1 MADSG
6 LSREEKRS
14 ALMNVALIMLTDGKA
29 KPEELQVLS
38 QVAERLEVPQ
48 SEVEDILQSS
58 GQIKFTRPESDKEK
72 VSQLVDMVMMMSVDG
87 DIESH
92 EKSLCL
98 TLAAGL
104 GFNTAKVA
112 AFLDNLPEHID
123 KDRKFF
129 RKDLAAV
136 LEQML
141 LKE

>member
-72 VSQLVDMVMMMSVDG
+72 VY
-87 DIESH
+87 I
-92 EKSLCL
+92 
-98 TLAAGL
+98 
-104 GFNTAKVA
+104 
-112 AFLDNLPEHID
+112 
-123 KDRKFF
+123 
-129 RKDLAAV
+129 
-136 LEQML
+136 
-141 LKE
+141 